1 MTVKL
6 ELKPEVEAGLVAQAH
21 ARGLSLE
28 AYLDQVLQN
37 AADVFVVK
45 QGNEWDVKRSNAER
59 TSAILPTQAEAI
71 ERAKE
76 LAGQPAGT
84 TLTRAQ
90 IAGQRIRELRKGVTL
105 GGISIKELIEE
116 GRE

>member
-6 ELKPEVEAGLVAQAH
+6 ELTPDVEAGLLAQAQNS
-21 ARGLSLE
+21 GLTLE
-28 AYLDQVLQN
+28 AYVERVLREQS
-37 AADVFVVK
+37 
-45 QGNEWDVKRSNAER
+45 GITTR
-59 TSAILPTQAEAI
+59 P
-71 ERAKE
+71 
-76 LAGQPAGT
+76 
-84 TLTRAQ
+84 TLTRSQ

>member
-6 ELKPEVEAGLVAQAH
+6 ELTPDVQAGLLAQAQES
-21 ARGLSLE
+21 GLSLE
-28 AYLDQVLQN
+28 AYVELVLRERSC
-37 AADVFVVK
+37 AAASP
-45 QGNEWDVKRSNAER
+45 Q
-59 TSAILPTQAEAI
+59 
-71 ERAKE
+71 
-76 LAGQPAGT
+76 
-84 TLTRAQ
+84 LTRSQ